1 MKKNQRPKNAQLAIS
16 VVIIVLII
24 FSGVMT
30 VKALQALPVN
40 SQEILKQSKTQRII
54 YDYQVFTAPSIL
66 YPEGSDLPAGLESY
80 FRNVINRVEFQ
91 VTGEIEVHPDIE
103 PEGELHVSLFVRSPG
118 QWEKDLGLKPK
129 TTVLEQGEGLVRY
142 SSNFT
147 LPLEEAVALAEA
159 IIEEIEVRPREGY
172 RLVIK
177 SILSSNTPPVGDD
190 PLGEGPLGEEP
201 PGEDPQLQENG
212 DLTGEYEFVLSNVL
226 IEPRGELLYETVEE
240 SRDTVTTANYMI
252 VFGYPLAVSTG
263 RIVFPSALAVFLLLG
278 GISYTSL
285 VRKTNGAA
293 GGSSG
298 RLSRIRKRY
307 RSRIVMASGIRAL
320 SESSLK
326 VEMESFKDLLKIA
339 DEKDTPVLQVTERER
354 DGSEGKSAQFYVV
367 DGETLYFY
375 NINAD

>member
-1 MKKNQRPKNAQLAIS
+1 LKKNQRPKNAQLAIS

-66 YPEGSDLPAGLESY
+66 YPEGSALPAGLESY
-80 FRNVINRVEFQ
+80 FKNVINRIEFQ
-91 VTGEIEVHPDIE
+91 VTGEIEVSPDIE

-118 QWEKDLGLKPK
+118 QWEKELGLKPK
-129 TTVLEQGEGLVRY
+129 TTVLERGEGLVRY

-147 LPLEEAVALAEA
+147 LPLEEAAALAEA

-172 RLVIK
+172 SLVIK
-177 SILSSNTPPVGDD
+177 SVLSSNIPPVAED
-190 PLGEGPLGEEP
+190 PLGEIP
-201 PGEDPQLQENG
+201 PGEDPQLRENG
-212 DLTGEYEFVLSNVL
+212 DLTGEYEFGLSNTL
-226 IEPRGELLYETVEE
+226 IEPKGELLYETIEE
-240 SRDTVTTANYMI
+240 SRDKVSTTNYMS
-252 VFGYPLAVSTG
+252 VFGLPLTVSTG
-263 RIVFPSALAVFLLLG
+263 RILFPSALAVFLLLG

-285 VRKTNGAA
+285 ARKTNGTA
-293 GGSSG
+293 GDSSSG

>member
-1 MKKNQRPKNAQLAIS
+1 MKKNQRVKNAQLAAA
-16 VVIIVLII
+16 VVIIALIV

-66 YPEGSDLPAGLESY
+66 YAEGSTLPAGLESY

-129 TTVLEQGEGLVRY
+129 TTVLERGEGLIRY
-142 SSNFT
+142 NSNFT

-172 RLVIK
+172 SLVIK
-177 SILSSNTPPVGDD
+177 SVLSSNTPPVGED
-190 PLGEGPLGEEP
+190 PLGEET
-201 PGEDPQLQENG
+201 PGEDPRLQENG
-212 DLTGEYEFVLSNVL
+212 DLTGEYEFGLSNTL

>member
-1 MKKNQRPKNAQLAIS
+1 M
-16 VVIIVLII
+16 
-24 FSGVMT
+24 
-30 VKALQALPVN
+30 
-40 SQEILKQSKTQRII
+40 
-54 YDYQVFTAPSIL
+54 
-66 YPEGSDLPAGLESY
+66 PAGLESY
-80 FRNVINRVEFQ
+80 FKNVINRIEFQ
-91 VTGEIEVHPDIE
+91 VTGEIEVSPDIE

-129 TTVLEQGEGLVRY
+129 TTVLERGEGLIRY
-142 SSNFT
+142 NSNFT

-172 RLVIK
+172 SLVIK
-177 SILSSNTPPVGDD
+177 SVLSSNTPPVGEDR
-190 PLGEGPLGEEP
+190 LGEET
-201 PGEDPQLQENG
+201 PGEDPRLQENG
-212 DLTGEYEFVLSNVL
+212 DLTGEYEFGLSNTL

-339 DEKDTPVLQVTERER
+339 DEKDTPILQVTERER

>member
-66 YPEGSDLPAGLESY
+66 YAEGSTLPAGLESY

-129 TTVLEQGEGLVRY
+129 TTVLERGEGLIRY
-142 SSNFT
+142 NSNFT

-172 RLVIK
+172 SLVIK
-177 SILSSNTPPVGDD
+177 SVLSSNTPPVGED
-190 PLGEGPLGEEP
+190 PLGEET
-201 PGEDPQLQENG
+201 PGEDPRLQENG
-212 DLTGEYEFVLSNVL
+212 DLTGEYEFGLSNTL